1 MVLTHPF
8 LLLGLVLMAVPLVLH
23 LLMRA
28 KPKKLLFPALRLI
41 QNRKRTNTRRMRLR
55 HLALLLLRMLVIAL
69 LAFALARPAV
79 PSADYAPQTGDW
91 VRFVFVAGGCAAV
104 YYGLLA
110 LWKRR
115 RTPPHEF
122 AYRRSMLRGA
132 VAVAAFLGLALV
144 VAWPYQ
150 RRISAAI
157 TQPTVTGDEFLPVAA
172 VMLFD
177 TSLSMGYRQENKTR
191 LEVAQD
197 IAVKQIGHMPRSSR
211 VALCETG
218 GESQIRFSQDVG
230 GVAKRIAAITTHVVN
245 RPLDDRVL
253 AALEAQ
259 GADHEQT
266 RTGEGAALAEAGR
279 EGILREVYVF
289 TDLVASAWRKDG
301 LPRLRETLEKMPG
314 VNVYVI
320 DVGVLVP
327 TNVALTELTL
337 SDQTLPVGSPLD
349 LRVAVSAT
357 GIEPGERVVELW
369 VENAAGKPVK
379 LDQTTVKVD
388 SAAAATATFSRQAP
402 AGPVVQGEVRLVSS
416 DPLAFDDVRF
426 FSVLVQPPSE
436 ILIVSETRSD
446 AVYLLNVL
454 APPEIA
460 AQGEARHRCKL
471 IKTDQL
477 KTTDLSPYAVV
488 CLIDVSDPQEAGWK
502 ALENFASNGG
512 GVAIFLGANV
522 KHAAYLTPAATA
534 VFPGKVKGQVQFDE
548 QVLLDLQN
556 LSHPIL
562 KKFADW
568 GGILATVE
576 INRCWSVDPE
586 LVAGAV
592 ASYTDRKHLPALIE
606 RSLGKGRVLALTTSI
621 DRRGEWN
628 DLPLDWGFAP
638 LSYEMMRYLARSS
651 QAQFNY
657 TAGDDVILPMNTAQA
672 VPAYLLR
679 KPGLQQLREDIPAGT
694 TNLIVKGTDQLG
706 NYRVTGVD
714 TDAKFERGFSVNPVA
729 DESRLDRLSKDELES
744 HLGADRYSIARD
756 IENLQRNV
764 KTGRLGREAFPLVV
778 LLLLAVFVGENFVA
792 NRFYDTEQKPEEPAR
807 KM

>member
-1 MVLTHPF
+1 MILTHPF
-8 LLLGLVLMAVPLVLH
+8 LLLGLALMAVPLVLH

-55 HLALLLLRMLVIAL
+55 HLGLLLLRMLVIAL
-69 LAFALARPAV
+69 LALALARPAV
-79 PSADYAPQTGDW
+79 PSADYAPQAGDW
-91 VRFVFVAGGCAAV
+91 MRLVFVAGACAAV
-104 YYGLLA
+104 YYGLLT

-157 TQPTVTGDEFLPVAA
+157 TQPTVTNDEFLPVAA

-177 TSLSMGYRQENKTR
+177 TSLSMGYRLENKTR

-245 RPLDDRVL
+245 RPLDDRLL

-289 TDLVASAWRKDG
+289 TDLVSSAWRKEG
-301 LPRLRETLEKMPG
+301 LPRLRETLEQMPG

-320 DVGVLVP
+320 DVGVLAP

-369 VENAAGKPVK
+369 VDNAAGKAVK

-436 ILIVSETRSD
+436 ILIVYD
-446 AVYLLNVL
+446 NPADPVYLVKVL

-460 AQGEARHRCKL
+460 AQGEARHHCKL

-477 KTTDLSPYAVV
+477 KTTDLSSYAVV
-488 CLIDVSDPQEAGWK
+488 CLVDVSDPQEAGWK
-502 ALENFASNGG
+502 ALENFALSGG

-522 KHAAYLTPAATA
+522 KHAAYLTPAAAA
-534 VFPGKVKGQVQFDE
+534 VFPGKLKGQVQFDE
-548 QVLLDLQN
+548 QVFLDLQN

-568 GGILATVE
+568 EGVLATVE

-586 LVAGAV
+586 LVAGAI

-628 DLPLDWGFAP
+628 DLPLNWGFAP
-638 LSYEMMRYLARSS
+638 LSYETMRYLARSS

-657 TAGDDVILPMNTAQA
+657 LAGDDVILPMNTTQA

-694 TNLIVKGTDQLG
+694 TNLIVKGADQLG

-714 TDAKFERGFSVNPVA
+714 TDAKFERGFSVNPRA

-744 HLGADRYSIARD
+744 HLGPERYSIARD

-792 NRFYDTEQKPEEPAR
+792 NRFYDTEQKPEEAAR

>member
-8 LLLGLVLMAVPLVLH
+8 LLFGLLLMAVPLILH

-55 HLALLLLRMLVIAL
+55 HLALLLLRMAVIAL

-79 PSADYAPQTGDW
+79 PAADYAPQTADW
-91 VRFVFVAGGCAAV
+91 VRLLVVAGACAGV

-115 RTPPHEF
+115 PAPAHEF
-122 AYRRSMLRGA
+122 AYRRSMLRGG
-132 VAVAAFLGLALV
+132 VAVAALLGLMLI

-150 RRISAAI
+150 RRIALAI
-157 TQPTVTGDEFLPVAA
+157 TQPTLTGDEFVPVAA

-191 LEVAQD
+191 LEIAQD
-197 IAVKQIGHMPRSSR
+197 IAVKQIGNMPRLSR

-218 GESQIRFSQDVG
+218 GDSQIRFSQDLG
-230 GVAKRIAAITTHVVN
+230 GVAKRIAAVTTHVVN
-245 RPLDDRVL
+245 RPLDDRLL
-253 AALEAQ
+253 AALEVQ

-266 RTGEGAALAEAGR
+266 RTGDGAALAEAGR

-289 TDLVASAWRKDG
+289 TDLASSAWRKDG
-301 LPRLRETLEKMPG
+301 LPRLRETLEQMSG
-314 VNVYVI
+314 VNVYII

-327 TNVALTELTL
+327 TNLALTDLTL
-337 SDQTLPVGSPLD
+337 SDQMLPVGSPLD
-349 LRVAVSAT
+349 VRVAVSAT
-357 GIEPGERVVELW
+357 GNEPGERVVELW
-369 VENAAGKPVK
+369 VDNAAGKLVK
-379 LDQTTVKVD
+379 LDQTSVMVD
-388 SAAAATATFSRQAP
+388 ATAAATATFSRQAP
-402 AGPVVQGEVRLVSS
+402 PGPVVQGEVRLVSS
-416 DPLAFDDVRF
+416 DPLAFDDVQF

-436 ILIVSETRSD
+436 ILIVCDKPGD

-471 IKTDQL
+471 IRTEQL
-477 KTTDLSPYAVV
+477 KTTDLSTYAVV
-488 CLIDVSDPQEAGWK
+488 CLVDVADPQDAGWQ
-502 ALENFASNGG
+502 ALEKFASNGG

-522 KHAAYLTPAATA
+522 DHAKYLTPAAAA
-534 VFPGKVKGQVQFDE
+534 VFPGKVKGKVQFDE
-548 QVLLDLQN
+548 QVFLDLQN
-556 LSHPIL
+556 PAHPIL

-568 GGILATVE
+568 GGGLATVE

-586 LVAGAV
+586 LVAGAI
-592 ASYTDRKHLPALIE
+592 ASYTDRKRLPALVE
-606 RSLGKGRVLALTTSI
+606 RALGKGRVLALTTSI
-621 DRRGEWN
+621 DRHGEWN

-638 LSYEMMRYLARSS
+638 LTYETMRYLSRAS

-657 TAGDDVILPMNTAQA
+657 TAGEDVLLPMNTTQV

-679 KPGLQQLREDIPAGT
+679 KPGLQQLKEEIPAGT
-694 TNLIVKGTDQLG
+694 TSLIVKGTDQLG

-714 TDAKFERGFSVNPVA
+714 TDAKFERGFSVNPLA
-729 DESRLDRLSKDELES
+729 SESRLDRLTKDELES
-744 HLGADRYSIARD
+744 HLGPERYSIARD

-792 NRFYDTEQKPEEPAR
+792 NRFYDTEQKPDEPTR
-807 KM
+807 M

>member
-1 MVLTHPF
+1 MVLTHPY
-8 LLLGLVLMAVPLVLH
+8 LLFGLALMAVPLILH

-69 LAFALARPAV
+69 LAVALARPAV
-79 PSADYAPQTGDW
+79 PSADYAPQAGDW
-91 VRFVFVAGGCAAV
+91 VRLLFVAGPCAGV
-104 YYGLLA
+104 YYGLIA
-110 LWKRR
+110 LWTRR

-122 AYRRSMLRGA
+122 TYRRSMLRGA
-132 VAVAAFLGLALV
+132 VAVAAFLGLALL

-157 TQPTVTGDEFLPVAA
+157 TQPTLTSDEFLPVAA

-191 LEVAQD
+191 LEIAQD
-197 IAVKQIGHMPRSSR
+197 IAVKQIGNMPRSSR

-218 GESQIRFSQDVG
+218 GDSQIRFSQDLG
-230 GVAKRIAAITTHVVN
+230 GVAKRIAATTTHVVN
-245 RPLDDRVL
+245 RPLDDRLL

-266 RTGEGAALAEAGR
+266 RTGEDAALAEAGR

-289 TDLVASAWRKDG
+289 TDLASSAWRKDG
-301 LPRLRETLEKMPG
+301 LPRLRDALEQMPG

-327 TNVALTELTL
+327 TNVALTDLTL
-337 SDQTLPVGSPLD
+337 SDQMLPVGSPLD

-369 VENAAGKPVK
+369 IDNAAGKPVK

-402 AGPVVQGEVRLVSS
+402 PGPVVQGEVRLVSS

-436 ILIVSETRSD
+436 ILIVYDKPGD
-446 AVYLLNVL
+446 AVYLVNVL

-460 AQGEARHRCKL
+460 ALGEARHRCKV

-477 KTTDLSPYAVV
+477 NVTDLSSYAVV
-488 CLIDVSDPQEAGWK
+488 CLVDVTDPGDAGWQS
-502 ALENFASNGG
+502 LEKFASNGG

-522 KHAAYLTPAATA
+522 KHAAYLTPAAAA
-534 VFPGKVKGQVQFDE
+534 VFPGKLKGQVPFDE
-548 QVLLDLQN
+548 PARLDLQN
-556 LSHPIL
+556 PSHPIL

-568 GGILATVE
+568 GGILANVE
-576 INRCWSVDPE
+576 INRCWSVDPD
-586 LVAGAV
+586 LVAGAI
-592 ASYTDRKHLPALIE
+592 ATYTDRKRLPALVE
-606 RSLGKGRVLALTTSI
+606 RALGKGRVLALTTSI

-638 LSYEMMRYLARSS
+638 LTYETMRYLARSS

-657 TAGDDVILPMNTAQA
+657 TAGDDVILPMNAAQPI
-672 VPAYLLR
+672 PAYLLR

-706 NYRVTGVD
+706 NFRVTGVD

-729 DESRLDRLSKDELES
+729 DESRLDRLSKDDLES
-744 HLGADRYSIARD
+744 HLGAERYSIARD
-756 IENLQRNV
+756 IEHLQRNV

-778 LLLLAVFVGENFVA
+778 LLLLAAFVGENFVA
-792 NRFYDTEQKPEEPAR
+792 NRFYDTEQKPDETGHTT
-807 KM
+807 